1 MTPELLLALVAFAF
15 VTSITPG
22 PNNLMLLASGA
33 AFGFRRSVPHML
45 GVGIGFVAMTVL
57 VGLGLAGLIEAAPGL
72 RLALKAAGRRLHAVV
87 RLEDPERRRAGRGR
101 GGGAADALP
110 RGGAV
115 PVGEPEGLGDGAD
128 RGDRLR
134 ARRDAAGDGGWW
146 R

>member
-45 GVGIGFVAMTVL
+45 GVGLGFVAMTVL

-72 RLALKAAGRRLHAVV
+72 RLALKAAGVGYMLWFAWKILNAARRG
-87 RLEDPERRRAGRGR
+87 RRRGR
-101 GGGAADALP
+101 GAST
-110 RGGAV
+110 
-115 PVGEPEGLGDGAD
+115 
-128 RGDRLR
+128 
-134 ARRDAAGDGGWW
+134 RRRCSSG
-146 R
+146 